1 MSVSREWSLW
11 QVMNTF
17 DVAALTYILH
27 EMSSAEIGF
36 LFRRLTGHGSDAPG
50 EPERGKATKA
60 IEYGEILFKYSD
72 LADALRGLTMAKE
85 AWERPI
91 LDNSAASEIMHR
103 LQIDIIE
110 SIKDRHFLRIADD
123 RPNLIDQDKLF
134 GESIFDGFAS
144 ARRDL
149 KEAANCLATE
159 CNTAA
164 VFHLMRGCE
173 VALRALARDR
183 QVSFKDKP
191 LEQKEWGQ
199 ILPKLDIVVKELR
212 ESDTKNWTKPE
223 LKDAQV
229 HFYSEL
235 VPELRSF
242 NEAWRRHLSHA
253 DTEAFYNRD
262 EALSIMNHVKKFMQ
276 KLSTKISEHQCT
288 PMYWDAL

>member
-1 MSVSREWSLW
+1 
-11 QVMNTF
+11 MNKF
-17 DVAALTYILH
+17 DVTALAWILH
-27 EMSSAEIGF
+27 EMSTAEIAF
-36 LFRRLTGHGSDAPG
+36 QFCRLTGRAAAAPG
-50 EPERGKATKA
+50 ESERGKATKA
-60 IEYGEILFKYSD
+60 LGYGEILFKSSNLD
-72 LADALRGLTMAKE
+72 DALRALTLAKE

-110 SIKDRHFLRIADD
+110 ALKNRHFLRIADD

-134 GESIFDGFAS
+134 GDVVSDGFVS
-144 ARRDL
+144 ARRDIT
-149 KEAANCLATE
+149 EAGNCLATE

-164 VFHLMRGCE
+164 VFHLMRACE
-173 VALRALARDR
+173 FALRALARDR

-199 ILPKLDIVVKELR
+199 ILPKLDSVVKEMR
-212 ESDTKNWTKPE
+212 ESDIKNWLKPE
-223 LKDAQV
+223 FKDAQI

-253 DTEAFYNRD
+253 DTEAFYGRNQ
-262 EALSIMNHVKKFMQ
+262 AISIMNHVKKFME
-276 KLSTKISEHQCT
+276 KLSTRVTENKCM
-288 PMYWDAL
+288 PMYWDSL